1 MTDEMLTQLGM
12 NLAVPA
18 FIAFLMFVIWDLAKK
33 SNAGKM
39 GTFALFIAL
48 GVGFLG
54 YTIKIVLQFVI
65 NK

>member
-12 NLAVPA
+12 NLAIPG
-18 FIAFLMFVIWDLAKK
+18 FIAFLLFIIWDLAKK
-33 SNAGKM
+33 SNAGKL

-54 YTIKIVLQFVI
+54 YMIKIVLQFVI